1 MLYSGS
7 ATLTLTEV
15 QWTPGP
21 KRAIPGVVSIWP
33 GSTATL
39 LESLTAIQNWQDVGA
54 STVRISQV
62 EIELLQQL
70 YTLREREKV
79 LWFLEKYPFLVS
91 LLLEAYVEVG
101 NYFPHS
107 RVFLKVFDDPEV
119 EGMDKLFA
127 YIRTPLPVDEALARL
142 DKLDEEWFLDQL
154 DRAAGRFNFNLEF
167 A

>member
-1 MLYSGS
+1 MDEVGNHEKAQIIVHHNADPDAVGS
-7 ATLTLTEV
+7 AAAFALALKHKGMRVT
-15 QWTPGP
+15 
-21 KRAIPGVVSIWP
+21 VSAP
-33 GSTATL
+33 LG
-39 LESLTAIQNWQDVGA
+39 
-54 STVRISQV
+54 ISRQGRSV
-62 EIELLQQL
+62 
-70 YTLREREKV
+70 
-79 LWFLEKYPFLVS
+79 LEKYPFLVS

-107 RVFLKVFDDPEV
+107 RVFLEVFDDPEV